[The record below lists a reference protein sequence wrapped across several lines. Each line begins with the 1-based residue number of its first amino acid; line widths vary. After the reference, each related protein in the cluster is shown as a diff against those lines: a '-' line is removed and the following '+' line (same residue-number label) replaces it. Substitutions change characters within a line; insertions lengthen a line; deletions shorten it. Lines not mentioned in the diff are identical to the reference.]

1 MESVIGVEKAQEEER
16 GGEKQ
21 SSRRLHLVETG
32 KVFLKGINA
41 SSQDFHGFSGDFP
54 GSPVSECGGRCST
67 VVVQR
72 DAGRK

>member
-1 MESVIGVEKAQEEER
+1 MESVIGVEKASKEER
-16 GGEKQ
+16 GEKR
-21 SSRRLHLVETG
+21 SSRRLHLVESR

-41 SSQDFHGFSGDFP
+41 SSQDFQGFSGDFP
-54 GSPVSECGGRCST
+54 GFPVSECSA